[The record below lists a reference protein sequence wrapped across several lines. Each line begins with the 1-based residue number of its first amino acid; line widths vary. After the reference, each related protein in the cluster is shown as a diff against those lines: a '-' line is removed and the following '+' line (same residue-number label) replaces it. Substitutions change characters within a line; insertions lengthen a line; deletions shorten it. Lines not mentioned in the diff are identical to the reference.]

1 MLTAPNTLDKRMT
14 SLTSP
19 GDCRICTR
27 PLLAN
32 ALLCQHNLP
41 RAAQGLPEAADLA
54 TEKGV
59 TLSLYQCSG
68 CGLVQH
74 TAPPVP
80 YWRDV
85 IRAAGISPEMRAFRL
100 DQFGTWLETHNL
112 VGRKVLE
119 VGCGQGEYL
128 ALLAQ
133 AGADAYGIEHG
144 VDSVHACRSGG
155 LKVQKAF
162 LEGPRTQIDNGPF
175 DGFAILNFLE
185 HIPQAHATLQG
196 IAANLRDGATG
207 LVEVPNFDMIVQSGL
222 FAEFIPDHL
231 YYFSKATLSTLL
243 GSNGFE
249 VLDCRPTWHN
259 YVLSATVRKRLPLDL
274 SSLQSSQDD
283 LQGAFQSF
291 LSKFPPKRVAIW
303 GAGHQALALIS
314 LMGVANHIAYVV
326 DSAPFKQNRFTP
338 ATHLPIVAPERLHCG
353 DVDAVIVLAASYS
366 DEVARI
372 IHQRHG
378 DRFQIMVLQDNRL
391 VASRQIT
398 LRPA

>member
-1 MLTAPNTLDKRMT
+1 M
-14 SLTSP
+14 
-19 GDCRICTR
+19 
-27 PLLAN
+27 
-32 ALLCQHNLP
+32 
-41 RAAQGLPEAADLA
+41 
-54 TEKGV
+54 
-59 TLSLYQCSG
+59 
-68 CGLVQH
+68 
-74 TAPPVP
+74 
-80 YWRDV
+80 
-85 IRAAGISPEMRAFRL
+85 
-100 DQFGTWLETHNL
+100 

-144 VDSVHACRSGG
+144 ADSVQACRSGG

-162 LEGPRTQIDNGPF
+162 LEGPHTQIDNGPF

-231 YYFSKATLSTLL
+231 YYFSTTTLSTLL
-243 GSNGFE
+243 ESNGFE
-249 VLDCRPTWHN
+249 VLDCRPAWHN
-259 YVLSATVRKRLPLDL
+259 YVLSATVRKRLPVDL

-283 LQGAFQSF
+283 LQGSFKSF

-314 LMGVANHIAYVV
+314 LMGVTDHIAYVV

-338 ATHLPIVAPERLHCG
+338 ATHLPIVAPERLNDG

-372 IHQRHG
+372 IQQRHG
-378 DRFQIMVLQDNRL
+378 DRFQIIVLRDNRL
-391 VASRQIT
+391 VASSQLT
-398 LRPA
+398 QRPA